1 MVDFTNIKQ
10 AFSDKSNRDLNRA
23 FILFKIISNPNI
35 SSILT
40 SLVKLALL
48 VRIPITY
55 FIKISI
61 YKHFCGG
68 ETINDSQKT
77 IDKLWKSS
85 IGTILDYS
93 AEGKKT
99 KKDFKNALDETLQ
112 VIKESENNKKI
123 PFIVFKVTGL
133 IQLDI
138 LKKLNNHKKLN
149 NTEQDNF
156 NIFLNKI
163 SIICNAA
170 RGSKTPV
177 LIDAE
182 ESWIQD
188 AIDNIALDLMRE
200 YNKEHVMI
208 YNTLQFYRLDRIKYL
223 YKLLDISKE
232 ENFKLGLKLVRGA
245 YHQQEIKRAKQ
256 KKYPIPVHLKK
267 EMTDRDFNLS
277 LKICIDNI
285 NRVSIC
291 SGTHNEESSA
301 LLIKLMK
308 EKEIKNNDKRIYSSQ
323 LLGMSDNIS
332 YNLSTENYNVS
343 KYVPYGPVR
352 EVIPYLIRRADEN
365 KSISGQMGRELNN
378 IIKEKAR
385 RKKT

>member
-23 FILFKIISNPNI
+23 FVLFKTISNPKI

-40 SLVKLALL
+40 PLVKLALL
-48 VRIPITY
+48 FRLPISY
-55 FIKISI
+55 FIRNTI

-68 ETINDSQKT
+68 ETIDDSQKT
-77 IDKLWKSS
+77 INKLWKSS

-93 AEGKKT
+93 AEGKKSEE
-99 KKDFKNALDETLQ
+99 DFNKVLKETLQ

-133 IQLDI
+133 IQFSI
-138 LKKLNNHKKLN
+138 LEKLNTNEKLNNIAQNK
-149 NTEQDNF
+149 F
-156 NIFLNKI
+156 NAFLNKI

-170 RGSKTPV
+170 KESNTPV

-188 AIDNIALDLMRE
+188 AIDNIVLNLMRE

-208 YNTLQFYRLDRIKYL
+208 YNTLQFYRVDRIKYL
-223 YKLLDISKE
+223 NKLLEISRE

-245 YHQQEIKRAKQ
+245 YHQQEIERAKQ
-256 KKYPIPVHLKK
+256 RKYPIPVHLKK
-267 EMTDRDFNLS
+267 EMTDKDFNLS
-277 LKICIDNI
+277 LEICIDNI

-301 LLIKLMK
+301 FLLQLMK
-308 EKEIKNNDKRIYSSQ
+308 EKEIENNDKRICSSQ

-332 YNLSTENYNVS
+332 YNLSAENYNVS

-352 EVIPYLIRRADEN
+352 EVIPYLIRRAEEN
-365 KSISGQMGRELNN
+365 KSISGQMSRELKN
-378 IIKEKAR
+378 IVKEKNR
-385 RKKT
+385 RKNN